1 MLSLPDDWTFH
12 ATELSQHAKD
22 GKEIT
27 TKTIQELKSRVF
39 KKVSCSKSKNRKIS
53 HWETAVYEV
62 PSTESENQ
70 SVENQSVENH
80 STGIQ

>member
-1 MLSLPDDWTFH
+1 MIGRFH

-27 TKTIQELKSRVF
+27 TKTIQELKKAGYLKRYPVQNP
-39 KKVSCSKSKNRKIS
+39 KTGKIS
-53 HWETAVYEV
+53 HWETAVYRSPIHGV
-62 PSTESENQ
+62 RKPVSGKTSQ
-70 SVENQSVENH
+70 WKNH